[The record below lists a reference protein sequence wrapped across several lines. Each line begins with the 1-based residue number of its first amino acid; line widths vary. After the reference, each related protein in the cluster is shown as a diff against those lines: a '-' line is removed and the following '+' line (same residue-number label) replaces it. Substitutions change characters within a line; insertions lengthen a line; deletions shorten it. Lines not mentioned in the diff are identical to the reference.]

1 MTDRIIID
9 ENAAMADIQRINQAI
24 PILEQA
30 RSALTQVK
38 QEGEQT
44 IGKTGTTIV
53 HKSGQLIQRIDQL
66 IASLQHTRSE
76 IQKTVNQ
83 NKALD
88 AELARRIGA
97 NM

>member
-44 IGKTGTTIV
+44 IGKTGTAIV
-53 HKSGQLIQRIDQL
+53 HKSDQLIQRIDQL

>member
-44 IGKTGTTIV
+44 IGKTGMAIV